1 MGPRVGILARLMGI
15 REVMTG
21 WTNRHPLPPD
31 EEVARWTLD
40 RPPALETLRAGLQRA
55 VSAYAPENAVD
66 LTDLTERLM
75 IAATELAGNALRHG
89 QPPTVV
95 ALLRADGHLI
105 IDVTDHDPT
114 TRPTPD
120 PVRPDSTGGRGL
132 TLTQR
137 LAQEVG
143 WYPTSTDKHVWAQFT
158 LTDD

>member
-1 MGPRVGILARLMGI
+1 MGRGAALWRGWWGMEG
-15 REVMTG
+15 VMTG
-21 WTNRHPLPPD
+21 WTPRHPLPPD
-31 EEVARWTLD
+31 QEIARWTLD
-40 RPPALETLRAGLQRA
+40 QPPALEALRAGLQRA
-55 VSAYAPENAVD
+55 VGAFARETAVD

-105 IDVTDHDPT
+105 IDVTDNDPT
-114 TRPTPD
+114 TRPTVEPE
-120 PVRPDSTGGRGL
+120 RPRGSGGLGL

-143 WYPTSTDKHVWAQFT
+143 WYPTDTDKHVWAQFT
-158 LTDD
+158 MTAD

>member
-1 MGPRVGILARLMGI
+1 M
-15 REVMTG
+15 
-21 WTNRHPLPPD
+21 PPD
-31 EEVARWTLD
+31 EEIARWTLD
-40 RPPALETLRAGLQRA
+40 QPPALETLRTGLQRA

-105 IDVTDHDPT
+105 IDVTDNDPT
-114 TRPTPD
+114 TRPTVDPD
-120 PVRPDSTGGRGL
+120 RPHGGLGL

-143 WYPTSTDKHVWAQFT
+143 WYPTDTDKHVWAQFAVT
-158 LTDD
+158 AG

>member
-1 MGPRVGILARLMGI
+1 MGTLIGISARLVGTKGA
-15 REVMTG
+15 MTA
-21 WTNRHPLPPD
+21 WTIRHPLPPD

-55 VSAYAPENAVD
+55 LSAHAPGNGVD
-66 LTDLTERLM
+66 LSDLTERLM

-89 QPPTVV
+89 RPPTVV

-105 IDVTDHDPT
+105 IDVTDNDPT
-114 TRPTPD
+114 TRPIADPD
-120 PVRPDSTGGRGL
+120 RPRSAGGLGL

-137 LAQEVG
+137 LAHEVG

-158 LTDD
+158 LPED